1 MNRKSFVFF
10 GPPGSGKGTQA
21 ALLGKYLGLPAISL
35 GELLRQKKNSRSHLG
50 KKIEKY
56 LSNGKLVPE
65 SIVLEVLRT
74 RLNKK
79 DVKAGFILDGYPR
92 TKKQLSHFRQILK
105 KTHNI
110 HFIFIDVDDKEVKK
124 RFGKRRCCSCG
135 ATYHII
141 FNPPKIKGLCDSCK
155 KKIQIRSDEKPAV
168 IKRRLELYHS
178 ETEPLIG
185 GMKKIGIIL
194 HINGEQDIA
203 EIQKE
208 IKRQIK

>member
-124 RFGKRRCCSCG
+124 RLGKRRSCSCG
-135 ATYHII
+135 ATYHLI

-155 KKIQIRSDEKPAV
+155 KKIQIRSDDKPAV

-185 GMKKIGIIL
+185 G
-194 HINGEQDIA
+194 
-203 EIQKE
+203 
-208 IKRQIK
+208 

>member
-21 ALLGKYLGLPAISL
+21 VLLGKDLGLPAISL

-56 LSNGKLVPE
+56 LSKGKLVPE
-65 SIVLEVLRT
+65 SIVREVLRT
-74 RLNKK
+74 RLDKK

-92 TKKQLSHFRQILK
+92 TKKQLGHFRQILK

-124 RFGKRRCCSCG
+124 RLGKRRSCSCG
-135 ATYHII
+135 ATYHLI

-155 KKIQIRSDEKPAV
+155 KKIQIRSDDKPAV
-168 IKRRLELYHS
+168 IGRRLDLYHS

-185 GMKKIGIIL
+185 GMKKIGTIL